1 MGNWLVILR
10 TGLGLIALAM
20 LVVVLGDVMWAGGIT
35 LAAVLAFLALV
46 AVLLSY
52 PLHEFA
58 ADAERAQLLE
68 RHQAQLQSVRSHL
81 QQSLATAAAMNA
93 RLNEREA
100 LYKGLID
107 VQGDAI
113 FRRTA
118 DGRLTFA
125 NEAFFK
131 LFALKSSPAIGQV
144 FAPELRADGHTSSL
158 DSFAALEA
166 GQSSVRYDQQ
176 VRTAYGWRWIAWED
190 FAVRDQRGNLVEVQ
204 SVGRDVTERQAL
216 VDALAD
222 ARDKA
227 EAASRAK
234 SGFLATMS
242 HEIRTPMNGV
252 LGMARLLLET
262 ELHADQRTYAQAIS
276 ESGESLLAL
285 IGDILD
291 FSKIE
296 SGTLS
301 LEPDDVALRQLVE
314 GVVELA
320 APRAH
325 DKNIELIAV
334 LDSRLPQVIR
344 ADSVRLRQ
352 ILTNLVGNAV
362 KFTERGGVRVQA
374 RLVEAEERQ
383 VLRFDVRDTGVGVP
397 IAKRDAI
404 FNEFV
409 QGDATH
415 ARKFGG
421 TGLGLAISRRLVEA
435 MGGKIGIENVPGGG
449 SQFWFTLPAVIVRPA
464 AEPGELPLNGMN
476 IAVVTRNRVL
486 RVALAEQIAAAG
498 GQRVARRGKVRP
510 DLLLVDA
517 GTGAIPKPLAAP
529 DPTIPTFVLLAA
541 GARQSVPK
549 LLAKGFAGY
558 FVKPVRQSSLTDQF
572 AVRSVVPP
580 EECHESAPTP
590 ALQPSALNAD
600 PLRRAPRGLKI
611 LLAEDNPIN
620 ALLTRELLR
629 RREHSVTE
637 VASGEAAV
645 KAMETGTF
653 DVLLTDIHMPGMD
666 GIEAAHAIRASE
678 TASGRRRTPIIALTA
693 DALETGMRA
702 CKDAG
707 MDGFLTK
714 PIDPALL
721 DEMLVILFPSAT
733 HIRTAAA

>member
-1 MGNWLVILR
+1 
-10 TGLGLIALAM
+10 M
-20 LVVVLGDVMWAGGIT
+20 LVVVLGDVAWSGGTT
-35 LAAVLAFLALV
+35 LAAASAFVALI
-46 AVLLSY
+46 ALLLSY
-52 PLHEFA
+52 PLHEFV
-58 ADAERAQLLE
+58 AEQERGRLVE
-68 RHQAQLQSVRSHL
+68 RHKAQLQAVRSHL

-100 LYKGLID
+100 LYKGLVD
-107 VQGDAI
+107 AQGDAI

-118 DGRLTFA
+118 DGRLTYA

-131 LFALKSSPAIGQV
+131 LFALKSISAIGQV
-144 FAPELRADGHTSSL
+144 FVPELRPDSRTRSSN
-158 DSFAALEA
+158 SFAELEA
-166 GQSSVRYDQQ
+166 GQACVRYDQH

-190 FAVRDQRGNLVEVQ
+190 FAVRDQRGTLVEVQ
-204 SVGRDVTERQAL
+204 SVGRDVTERK
-216 VDALAD
+216 ALAD
-222 ARDKA
+222 ALAEARDTA

-262 ELHADQRTYAQAIS
+262 ELHADQHTYAEAIS

-301 LEPDDVALRQLVE
+301 LEDDEVALRQLLE

-325 DKNIELIAV
+325 DKNIELVAV
-334 LDSRLPQVIR
+334 LDAQLPQIIR
-344 ADSVRLRQ
+344 VDSVRLRQ

-374 RLVEAEERQ
+374 RLVEANERQ
-383 VLRFDVRDTGVGVP
+383 FVRFDVRDTGVGVP

-409 QGDATH
+409 QADPTH

-435 MGGKIGIENVPGGG
+435 MGGEIGIESVAGGG
-449 SQFWFTLPAVIVRPA
+449 SQFWFTVPAVIVRPDA
-464 AEPGELPLNGMN
+464 QSGELPLKGLN

-486 RVALAEQIAAAG
+486 RAGLAEQITAAG
-498 GQRVARRGKVRP
+498 GKLVARSGKDAKHP

-517 GTGAIPKPLAAP
+517 GTGAEPKPIAAP
-529 DPTIPTFVLLAA
+529 DPMIATFVLVAA

-558 FVKPVRQSSLTDQF
+558 FVKPVRQHSLVDQF
-572 AVRSVVPP
+572 AARPLVRPAPDGQASLDAPAPAAQSVPV
-580 EECHESAPTP
+580 SNAPM
-590 ALQPSALNAD
+590 
-600 PLRRAPRGLKI
+600 RRAPRGLKI
-611 LLAEDNPIN
+611 LLAEDNAIN

-637 VASGEAAV
+637 VQSGDGAV
-645 KAMETGTF
+645 KAMETGAF
-653 DVLLTDIHMPGMD
+653 DIVLTDIHMPGMD
-666 GIEAAHAIRASE
+666 GIEAAQAIRAGE
-678 TASGRRRTPIIALTA
+678 TASGRARTPIIALTA

-714 PIDPALL
+714 PIDPAQL